1 MTVTFL
7 KWSPNFITGA
17 ISNILS
23 LLMTNCPCSMEY
35 ISLLIRR
42 RSEHDL
48 TGRKRFRGTLIPC
61 EFLKCL
67 IAAPA
72 AVSSCR
78 RKVTLEAE
86 WQGQKIHTWM
96 TVFPSSVTLGLV
108 MISSSIPSV
117 SIIRFRAVINNY
129 MRSKSGNEDFR
140 TLEVDPK
147 IVRVEYLEL
156 TD

>member
-7 KWSPNFITGA
+7 KWSPSFITGA

-35 ISLLIRR
+35 ISLLMRR

-78 RKVTLEAE
+78 KNVTFKAE

-96 TVFPSSVTLGLV
+96 TAFPSSVTLGLV
-108 MISSSIPSV
+108 IISSSMASV
-117 SIIRFRAVINNY
+117 SIIRFRAAINNY
-129 MRSKSGNEDFR
+129 VRRKSGDEDVR
-140 TLEVDPK
+140 TLEVNPK